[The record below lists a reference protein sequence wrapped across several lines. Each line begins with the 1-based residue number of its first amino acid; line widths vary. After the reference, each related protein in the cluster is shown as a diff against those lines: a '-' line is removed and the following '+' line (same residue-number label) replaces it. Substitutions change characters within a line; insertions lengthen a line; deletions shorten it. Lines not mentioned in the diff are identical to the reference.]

1 MKNFISLVP
10 IREDSKGLRKK
21 NILKIEGIPLYL
33 RTVNQ
38 ALRITDKCII
48 NTDIESVLQK
58 KDFNE
63 NIIIYKREKKFAKDA
78 TPMDLVLKDMF
89 EKVDLVNKYIILL
102 QATSPLRKDEDI
114 LNALNL
120 FRKGNY
126 SMVMSVKKVDSS
138 FLKYGYDSRGNF
150 IPFAK
155 NYLFKNRQYLPKV
168 LSPNGAIYIFSVR
181 EFLKK
186 NKMPEKNIGYYE
198 MPSDRS
204 IDIDKK
210 EDLNKI
216 RKIFRTSVDK

>member
-1 MKNFISLVP
+1 MNNIQQGAHTINELKSWQLTDRQLCDIELILNGAFDPL
-10 IREDSKGLRKK
+10 DGFLDKK
-21 NILKIEGIPLYL
+21 NY
-33 RTVNQ
+33 
-38 ALRITDKCII
+38 
-48 NTDIESVLQK
+48 
-58 KDFNE
+58 
-63 NIIIYKREKKFAKDA
+63 
-78 TPMDLVLKDMF
+78 DLVLKDMF

-126 SMVMSVKKVDSS
+126 SMVMSVKKVDSC
-138 FLKYGYDSRGNF
+138 FLKYGYDRRGNF

-155 NYLFKNRQYLPKV
+155 NYLFKNRQSLPKV
-168 LSPNGAIYIFSVR
+168 LSPNGAIYIFSVK

-198 MPSDRS
+198 MPFDRS
-204 IDIDKK
+204 LDIDKK

-216 RKIFRTSVDK
+216 RRYLRTNIY